1 MEKKAEKVTK
11 LWKMVTFILAGLI
24 TMKKV
29 VKVGL
34 KLIFINLKGYLE
46 KIWKMDLVFKI
57 IKMEMFLGDF
67 FKMTLKME
75 REF

>member
-46 KIWKMDLVFKI
+46 KI
-57 IKMEMFLGDF
+57 
-67 FKMTLKME
+67 
-75 REF
+75 